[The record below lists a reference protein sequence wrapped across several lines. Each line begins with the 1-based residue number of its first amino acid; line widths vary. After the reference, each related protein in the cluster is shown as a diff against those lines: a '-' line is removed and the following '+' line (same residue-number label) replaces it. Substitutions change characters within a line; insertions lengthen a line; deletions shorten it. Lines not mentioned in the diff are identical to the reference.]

1 MVRKKLIWQLFPSYL
16 VITLVALLVVTWY
29 VSIAL
34 RQFYTQQ
41 MRYELTRSAHIIAQ
55 NMTQDGVLLSH
66 EAVDRCCK
74 ELARA
79 GDGRMRI
86 TVILPSGQVIGD
98 SMEEAS
104 RMADHA
110 NRPEIMRALSQG
122 VGDSL
127 RPSPTLGINMMYV
140 AIVLKGGAENI
151 AVVRAA
157 IAATDIDDAL
167 DTIRHNILLCGLA
180 VAGAAA
186 GVSLVIS
193 RRISRPIVAMERI
206 AQAFSEGQLQQR
218 VPIWSTTELQ
228 SLARALN
235 TMACQL
241 DERIQSMAG
250 QRNELEAILSA
261 MIEGVIAVDK
271 DGQIVN
277 VNRAAG
283 ALLGIDLD
291 QVQGLPLEEVIRDV
305 GLRDFVRQTL
315 DDQQP
320 HEGNLSLPIDGERFF
335 HIHGARLPGHQQPR
349 GGAVIVLH
357 DITRIHRLE
366 SLRKDFVANVSHELK
381 TPVTSIKGFV
391 EALLD
396 MGLDD
401 PEQVQRYLET
411 VFRHADRLNAIIDDL
426 LTLSRLE
433 EDTDRRDISF
443 AVADLH
449 AVAQS
454 AIDLSAIK
462 ATGKSITVELLCTD
476 SVEAKVNAALLEQA
490 LINLIDNAIKY
501 SDEGGSVQV
510 RIEQRGQ
517 QIQISVVD
525 QGIGIPEQHQA
536 RLFER
541 FYVVDKGRSRK
552 LGGTGLGLAIVK
564 HIANV
569 HQGEVGVQSRLGKG
583 STFFISLPRIE

>member
-1 MVRKKLIWQLFPSYL
+1 MRKKLVWQLFPSYL
-16 VITLVALLVVTWY
+16 VITIVALVAVTWY

-41 MRYELTRSAHIIAQ
+41 MRYELTRAAQIVAQ
-55 NMTQDGVLLSH
+55 NMTQDGILLAH
-66 EAVDRCCK
+66 DTVDQRCK

-86 TVILPSGQVIGD
+86 TIILPSGQVIGD
-98 SMEEAS
+98 SMEDVT
-104 RMADHA
+104 RMADHSD
-110 NRPEIMRALSQG
+110 RPEVITALREGRA
-122 VGDSL
+122 DAL

-140 AIVLKGGAENI
+140 AIALRQGTENFG
-151 AVVRAA
+151 VVRTA
-157 IAATDIDDAL
+157 IAATDIEQAL
-167 DTIRHNILLCGLA
+167 GVIRNNVLLCGLA

-206 AQAFSEGQLQQR
+206 AKAFAAGQLEER
-218 VPIWSTTELQ
+218 VPIWSTGELQ

-235 TMACQL
+235 TMAQQL
-241 DERIQSMAG
+241 GERIQTVAG

-261 MIEGVIAVDK
+261 MIEGVIAVDRQ
-271 DGQIVN
+271 GHIAN
-277 VNRAAG
+277 INRAA
-283 ALLGIDLD
+283 ARLLGIELD

-305 GLRDFVRQTL
+305 GLRDFVRRTL

-320 HEGNLSLPIDGERFF
+320 HEVSLALPIDGERFF
-335 HIHGARLPGHQQPR
+335 HVHGARLPGDQRPS

-366 SLRKDFVANVSHELK
+366 SLRRDFVANVSHELK
-381 TPVTSIKGFV
+381 TPVTSIKGFL
-391 EALLD
+391 EAVFD

-401 PEQVQRYLET
+401 PDEVRRYLEI

-433 EDTDRRDISF
+433 EETDRRDISF
-443 AVADLH
+443 AVADLRE
-449 AVAQS
+449 VVQS
-454 AIDLSAIK
+454 AIDLSTIK
-462 ATGKSITVELLCTD
+462 AAGRSIAIELRCMD
-476 SVEAKVNAALLEQA
+476 SVQAKVNAALLEQA
-490 LINLIDNAIKY
+490 LVNLIDNAIKY
-501 SDEGGSVQV
+501 SDAGASVQIT
-510 RIEQRGQ
+510 IEHGEQG
-517 QIQISVVD
+517 IQIAVVD
-525 QGIGIPEQHQA
+525 QGSGIPEQHQA

-569 HQGEVGVQSRLGKG
+569 HDGQVHVQSKLGVG
-583 STFFISLPRIE
+583 STFTISLPEAD